1 MGAGPSKASKD
12 RRLLLD
18 ELTDVR
24 IKNIEKRY
32 QMHDELGTGF
42 SSAVLLASRRDI
54 PGKEEVALKVLPLKV
69 LLNPKSELLDTLK
82 TEVELLRDKVKHP
95 CIVRLIETCCDAKSF
110 FIVLEPLKGGDL
122 LGALANRRFFPEDL
136 ARGIFANVVL
146 AVEHLHKC
154 KLVHRDIKAENLCTI
169 DVNSTEYKLIDFG
182 SCADT
187 SAGDVNGLAATAH
200 YCAPEVLKSAGY
212 AEATRKKG
220 AVSILGSGL
229 GYNGPASDMWSLG
242 VLLFF
247 MLTRK
252 LPFGSTMDT
261 SGVIVKRIVEATS
274 VDHAGAA
281 PERWSDLSA
290 EAKDLIESLMKM
302 EPTERPTWDGVRSH
316 PWCRDAIE
324 AREALVGKGAPPPT
338 PSKAIAPLLDSLR
351 VAEEEEVAAV
361 AEAAEKAAAEAAHL
375 AAVASALAEAAAAS
389 PGDEEAR
396 DASVAAAARAEA
408 AKAAAEAA
416 KVAAEAVAA
425 DRLVAAAPSPA
436 VEAGEPAAVP
446 ASAKPLTKKEKAA
459 AAKAEKE
466 AAAKAKKEE
475 AAAKAKAKIEEAKRV
490 KDEAIAKKKKPA
502 KGARGDKGDTLFKV
516 GKVDDVAPVAAEG
529 EAAGAQDA
537 GAEAAKA
544 PASAEDMTPD
554 MSTKEAAPAVDVEA
568 VPAAEAEVAS
578 SAAETEAAAPAAEAA
593 PESALAPAK
602 PLTKKEK
609 AAAAKA
615 ESEAAAKAA
624 KEKVAAAKAEKEA
637 AAKAKKEEATAK
649 AKAKTEEAAAA
660 KAAKAEAK
668 AAKDAKK
675 AKNNKAGSADSSP
688 QQREKVEDTAV
699 GEGEKVVQMI

>member
-212 AEATRKKG
+212 AEATGKKG

-324 AREALVGKGAPPPT
+324 AREAVVGKGAPPPT
-338 PSKAIAPLLDSLR
+338 PAKAIAPLLDALR
-351 VAEEEEVAAV
+351 VAEEQEAA
-361 AEAAEKAAAEAAHL
+361 AASEAAEKAAAEAAHL

-389 PGDEEAR
+389 PGDEGAR

-416 KVAAEAVAA
+416 KAAKEESVS
-425 DRLVAAAPSPA
+425 DRLLAAAPSPA
-436 VEAGEPAAVP
+436 MAEAGEPAP
-446 ASAKPLTKKEKAA
+446 APVKPLTKKEKVAAAKAEKEKVA

-466 AAAKAKKEE
+466 AAAIAKKEE
-475 AAAKAKAKIEEAKRV
+475 AVAAAKAKIEEAKRL

-502 KGARGDKGDTLFKV
+502 KGAKGDKGDTLFKV
-516 GKVDDVAPVAAEG
+516 GKVEDVAPVAAEG
-529 EAAGAQDA
+529 EAAGAEDA
-537 GAEAAKA
+537 GAEAAEA
-544 PASAEDMTPD
+544 PASADDMTPD
-554 MSTKEAAPAVDVEA
+554 MSTKEAAPAV
-568 VPAAEAEVAS
+568 
-578 SAAETEAAAPAAEAA
+578 EAAA
-593 PESALAPAK
+593 ESESAPAK
-602 PLTKKEK
+602 PLTKNEK

-615 ESEAAAKAA
+615 AKEAAAKAE

-637 AAKAKKEEATAK
+637 AAIAKKEEAVAK

-660 KAAKAEAK
+660 KAAKAAAAK

-675 AKNNKAGSADSSP
+675 AKNNKADSADSTP

-699 GEGEKVVQMI
+699 EGEGEKVVQMI

>member
-1 MGAGPSKASKD
+1 VVVVQRGEAPRIAMGAGPSKASKD

-32 QMHDELGTGF
+32 QMHEELGTGF

-82 TEVELLRDKVKHP
+82 TEVELLRGKVKHP

-212 AEATRKKG
+212 AEATGKKG

-261 SGVIVKRIVEATS
+261 SGVIVKRIVETTS

-324 AREALVGKGAPPPT
+324 AREAVVGKGAPPPT
-338 PSKAIAPLLDSLR
+338 PAKAIEPLLDALR
-351 VAEEEEVAAV
+351 VAEEEEAA
-361 AEAAEKAAAEAAHL
+361 AASEAAEKAAAEAAHL

-389 PGDEEAR
+389 PGDEGAR

-416 KVAAEAVAA
+416 KAAKDESVA
-425 DRLVAAAPSPA
+425 DRLLAAAPSPA
-436 VEAGEPAAVP
+436 VAEAGEPAP
-446 ASAKPLTKKEKAA
+446 APVKPLTKKEKLA
-459 AAKAEKE
+459 AAKAE
-466 AAAKAKKEE
+466 
-475 AAAKAKAKIEEAKRV
+475 
-490 KDEAIAKKKKPA
+490 
-502 KGARGDKGDTLFKV
+502 
-516 GKVDDVAPVAAEG
+516 
-529 EAAGAQDA
+529 
-537 GAEAAKA
+537 
-544 PASAEDMTPD
+544 
-554 MSTKEAAPAVDVEA
+554 
-568 VPAAEAEVAS
+568 
-578 SAAETEAAAPAAEAA
+578 
-593 PESALAPAK
+593 
-602 PLTKKEK
+602 
-609 AAAAKA
+609 
-615 ESEAAAKAA
+615 

-637 AAKAKKEEATAK
+637 AAKAKKEEAAAAAKAKIEEAKRLKDEAIAKKKKPAKGAKGDKGDTLFKVGKVEDVAPVAAEGEAVGAEGESAGAEAAEAPASADDMTPDMSTKEAAPAVEAAAESQSAPAKPLTKKEKAAAAKAAKEAAAKAEKEKVAAAKAEKEAAAIAKKEEAVAK

-660 KAAKAEAK
+660 KAAKAAAAK

-675 AKNNKAGSADSSP
+675 AKNNKADSADSTP

-699 GEGEKVVQMI
+699 EGEGEKVVQMI